1 MKKAYYEAYEE
12 RYRTVHEK
20 GLRWTSP
27 EPTPVVMD
35 VIRRYGIG
43 KDAPIL
49 EIGCGEG
56 RDTVY
61 LLKEGYRLKATDISK
76 EVIDYCRRQ
85 YPEYAEAFYVQDI
98 LKEDADGQYD
108 LVIAVAVVHMLT
120 EDADRKAFWQ
130 FIRNHLSVSGK
141 ALVCSMGDGEHAVR
155 SDPTQAF
162 ELKEREHASGKILV
176 PATTC
181 RMVTWQEFEE
191 EIAESGLKITEKGMT
206 ASPPEFDSLMYAV
219 VSL

>member
-1 MKKAYYEAYEE
+1 MKKPYYEAYEE

-20 GLRWTSP
+20 GLRWTSG

-43 KDAPIL
+43 KDAAIL
-49 EIGCGEG
+49 EAGCGEG
-56 RDTVY
+56 RDAAY
-61 LLKEGYRLKATDISK
+61 LLKEGYRLKATDISGN
-76 EVIDYCRRQ
+76 VIDYCRRQ
-85 YPEYAEAFYVQDI
+85 YPEYAEAFSVLDI
-98 LKEDADGQYD
+98 LKADAEGAYD
-108 LVIAVAVVHMLT
+108 LIIAVAVVHMLT
-120 EDADRKAFWQ
+120 EEEDRKTFWQ
-130 FIRNHLSVSGK
+130 FIRNHLSSTGI
-141 ALVCSMGDGEHAVR
+141 ALVCSMGDGEHAVC
-155 SDPTQAF
+155 SDPSLAF

-191 EIAESGLKITEKGMT
+191 EIRKSGLKIREKGIT
-206 ASPPEFDSLMYAV
+206 ASPPEFDSLMYAA